1 MTHVAN
7 GDMVT
12 MTLVQGVMNTFVV
25 FLSRVI
31 GWAVDRQVM
40 RNDSDAPGAAYY
52 VTSLIL
58 DIVLGFLAGMVV
70 AAFSRW
76 REYHADAGSA
86 MLTGSPE
93 NMIAAL
99 QRLGSITPEELPGPV
114 KGFGVSG
121 GIGSLFATHPSI
133 EDRIAAL
140 RALQK

>member
-1 MTHVAN
+1 MCIR
-7 GDMVT
+7 D
-12 MTLVQGVMNTFVV
+12 
-25 FLSRVI
+25 S
-31 GWAVDRQVM
+31 
-40 RNDSDAPGAAYY
+40 DSDAPGAAYY